1 MIDVELLNRVRN
13 KAAERGISVYL
24 GQYKMQKSYESDVFV
39 ITITETKVVE
49 GEDALTLFLNQFEQ
63 VIDPSVN
70 TQPVKEV
77 NTIDQTSVEVTE
89 PINTEPSN

>member
-1 MIDVELLNRVRN
+1 
-13 KAAERGISVYL
+13 
-24 GQYKMQKSYESDVFV
+24 
-39 ITITETKVVE
+39 VE

-77 NTIDQTSVEVTE
+77 NTIDQTSVEATE